1 MQLFTLASRFRLL
14 SAFLAFGFVA
24 AGALAQTPPASPT
37 PPAQTGSGIS
47 SASKDADAANAALL
61 TNAGKIYYSAIKTG
75 LTAFDCT
82 VHPDWRT
89 MFLSAKPGSATADDD
104 PRILALKSAKITLHG
119 RLTGGSTL
127 DWTLTS
133 DPAKPMDQDMTEQI
147 DSLHKAAER
156 TLLGFMQFWSPFVDG
171 SVIPST
177 IDGLQITKTEK
188 GHTIH
193 ADQGGTELTEVLD
206 NQMVMQ
212 QFNVAVGGAKIDFSP
227 RYKPTDQGL
236 LVNGFLAKIQAPSTP
251 ADQAEEMH
259 VEIDYQTVTG
269 FPLPSEINVEVVGQG
284 KFNFALD
291 GCVANPK

>member
-1 MQLFTLASRFRLL
+1 MPQSALASPSRVL
-14 SAFLAFGFVA
+14 ATFLAAGCMA
-24 AGALAQTPPASPT
+24 ASALAQTPQASPT
-37 PPAQTGSGIS
+37 PPALSGSS
-47 SASKDADAANAALL
+47 PASASKDSDAANSAFLAS
-61 TNAGKIYYSAIKTG
+61 AGKIYYSAEKTG
-75 LTAFDCT
+75 LTAFDCA

-89 MFLSAKPGSATADDD
+89 MFLSAKPGSVTADDD
-104 PRILALKSAKITLHG
+104 PRILALKTTKITLHG
-119 RLTGGSTL
+119 RLAGGSTL
-127 DWTLTS
+127 DWNLPA
-133 DPAKPMDQDMTEQI
+133 DPAKPIDQDTTGQI
-147 DSLHKAAER
+147 DEIHKASER
-156 TLLGFMQFWSPFVDG
+156 TLLGFMQFWSPFLDG

-193 ADQGGTELTEVLD
+193 ADQGGTQMTEVLD

-212 QFNVAVGGAKIDFSP
+212 HFNVAVGGAKIDFSP

-236 LVNGFLAKIQAPSTP
+236 LVNGFLAKIQAPGAP

-269 FPLPSEINVEVVGQG
+269 FPLPTTINIEVVGEG

>member
-1 MQLFTLASRFRLL
+1 MPQFALASPSRVLA
-14 SAFLAFGFVA
+14 AFLVAGYLA
-24 AGALAQTPPASPT
+24 AGALAQTPAASPT
-37 PPAQTGSGIS
+37 PPALSGSSPS
-47 SASKDADAANAALL
+47 SASKDADAANSAFLAS
-61 TNAGKIYYSAIKTG
+61 AGKIYYSSITSG
-75 LTAFDCT
+75 LTAFDCA

-89 MFLSAKPGSATADDD
+89 MMLSAKPGSATADDD
-104 PRILALKSAKITLHG
+104 PRILALKTAKITLHG
-119 RLTGGSTL
+119 RLTGSSTL
-127 DWTLTS
+127 DWNLPA
-133 DPAKPMDQDMTEQI
+133 DPAKPLNQDTTEQI
-147 DSLHKAAER
+147 DSMHKASER

-193 ADQGGTELTEVLD
+193 ADEGGAEMTEVLD

-212 QFNVAVGGAKIDFSP
+212 QFKVAVGGAKIDFSP

-236 LVNGFLAKIQAPSTP
+236 LVNGFLAKIQTPSTP

-259 VEIDYQTVTG
+259 VEIDYQTVAG
-269 FPLPSEINVEVVGQG
+269 FPLPSNIDIEVVGQG

>member
-1 MQLFTLASRFRLL
+1 MPQFALASPSRVLA
-14 SAFLAFGFVA
+14 AFLVAGYLA
-24 AGALAQTPPASPT
+24 AGALAQTPAASPT
-37 PPAQTGSGIS
+37 PSALSGSSPS
-47 SASKDADAANAALL
+47 SASKDADAANSAFLAS
-61 TNAGKIYYSAIKTG
+61 AGKIYYSSITTG
-75 LTAFDCT
+75 LTAFDCA

-89 MFLSAKPGSATADDD
+89 MMLSAKPGSATADDD
-104 PRILALKSAKITLHG
+104 PRILALKTAKITLHG
-119 RLTGGSTL
+119 RLTGSSSL
-127 DWTLTS
+127 DWNLPA
-133 DPAKPMDQDMTEQI
+133 DPAKPLDQDTTEQI
-147 DSLHKAAER
+147 DSMHKASER

-193 ADQGGTELTEVLD
+193 ADEGGAEMTEVLD

-212 QFNVAVGGAKIDFSP
+212 QFKVAVGGAKIDFSP

-236 LVNGFLAKIQAPSTP
+236 LVNGFLAKIQTPSTP

-259 VEIDYQTVTG
+259 VEIDYQTVAG
-269 FPLPSEINVEVVGQG
+269 FPLPSNIDIEVVGQG

>member
-1 MQLFTLASRFRLL
+1 MPQFALASPSQVLA
-14 SAFLAFGFVA
+14 AFLVAGYLA
-24 AGALAQTPPASPT
+24 AGALAQTPAASPT
-37 PPAQTGSGIS
+37 PPALSGSSPS
-47 SASKDADAANAALL
+47 SASKDADAANSAFLAS
-61 TNAGKIYYSAIKTG
+61 AGKIYYSSITTG
-75 LTAFDCT
+75 LTAFDCA

-89 MFLSAKPGSATADDD
+89 MMLSAKPGSATADDD
-104 PRILALKSAKITLHG
+104 PRILALKTAKITLHG
-119 RLTGGSTL
+119 RLTGSSTL
-127 DWTLTS
+127 DWNLPA
-133 DPAKPMDQDMTEQI
+133 DPAKPLDQDTTEQI
-147 DSLHKAAER
+147 DSMHKASER

-193 ADQGGTELTEVLD
+193 ADEGGAEMTEVLD

-212 QFNVAVGGAKIDFSP
+212 QFKVAVGGAKIDFSP

-236 LVNGFLAKIQAPSTP
+236 LVNGFLAKIQTPSTP

-269 FPLPSEINVEVVGQG
+269 FPLPSNIDIEVVGQG

>member
-1 MQLFTLASRFRLL
+1 MPQFALASPSRVLA
-14 SAFLAFGFVA
+14 AFLVAGYLA
-24 AGALAQTPPASPT
+24 AGALAQTPAASPT
-37 PPAQTGSGIS
+37 PPALSGSSPS
-47 SASKDADAANAALL
+47 SASKDADAANSAFLAS
-61 TNAGKIYYSAIKTG
+61 AGKIYYSSITSG
-75 LTAFDCT
+75 LTAFDCA

-89 MFLSAKPGSATADDD
+89 MMLSAKPGSATADDD
-104 PRILALKSAKITLHG
+104 PRILALKTAKITLHG
-119 RLTGGSTL
+119 RLTGSSTL
-127 DWTLTS
+127 DWNLPA
-133 DPAKPMDQDMTEQI
+133 DPAKPLDQDTTEQI
-147 DSLHKAAER
+147 DSMHKASER

-193 ADQGGTELTEVLD
+193 ADEGGAEMTEVLD

-212 QFNVAVGGAKIDFSP
+212 QFKVAVGGAKIDFSP

-236 LVNGFLAKIQAPSTP
+236 LVNGFLAKIQTPSTP

-269 FPLPSEINVEVVGQG
+269 FPLPSNIDIEVVGQG

>member
-1 MQLFTLASRFRLL
+1 MPQFALASPSRVLA
-14 SAFLAFGFVA
+14 AFLVAGYLA
-24 AGALAQTPPASPT
+24 AGALAQTPAASPT
-37 PPAQTGSGIS
+37 PPALSGSSPS
-47 SASKDADAANAALL
+47 SASKDADAANSAFLAS
-61 TNAGKIYYSAIKTG
+61 AGKIYYSSITTG
-75 LTAFDCT
+75 LTAFDCA

-89 MFLSAKPGSATADDD
+89 MMLSAKPGSATADDD
-104 PRILALKSAKITLHG
+104 PRILALKTAKITLHG
-119 RLTGGSTL
+119 RLTGSSTL
-127 DWTLTS
+127 DWNLPA
-133 DPAKPMDQDMTEQI
+133 DPAKPLDQDTTEQI
-147 DSLHKAAER
+147 DSMHKASER

-193 ADQGGTELTEVLD
+193 ADEGGAEMTEVLD

-212 QFNVAVGGAKIDFSP
+212 QFKVAVGGAKIDFSP

-236 LVNGFLAKIQAPSTP
+236 LVNGFLAKIQTPSTP

-259 VEIDYQTVTG
+259 VEIDYQTVAG
-269 FPLPSEINVEVVGQG
+269 FPLPSNIDIEVVGQG

>member
-1 MQLFTLASRFRLL
+1 MPQFALASPSRVLA
-14 SAFLAFGFVA
+14 AFLVAGYLA
-24 AGALAQTPPASPT
+24 AGAFAQTPAASPT
-37 PPAQTGSGIS
+37 PPALSGSSPS
-47 SASKDADAANAALL
+47 SASKDADAANSAFLAS
-61 TNAGKIYYSAIKTG
+61 AGKIYYSSITTG
-75 LTAFDCT
+75 LTAFDCA

-89 MFLSAKPGSATADDD
+89 MMLSAKPGSATADDD
-104 PRILALKSAKITLHG
+104 PRILALKTAKITLHG
-119 RLTGGSTL
+119 RLTGSSTL
-127 DWTLTS
+127 DWNLPA
-133 DPAKPMDQDMTEQI
+133 DPAKPLDQDTTEQI
-147 DSLHKAAER
+147 DSMHKASER

-193 ADQGGTELTEVLD
+193 ADEGGAEMTEVLD

-212 QFNVAVGGAKIDFSP
+212 QFKVAVGGAKIDFSP

-236 LVNGFLAKIQAPSTP
+236 LVNGFLAKIQTPSTP

-259 VEIDYQTVTG
+259 VEIDYQTVAG
-269 FPLPSEINVEVVGQG
+269 FPLPSNIDIEVVGQG